1 MEVLNTSIILFKFIF
16 IAMLK
21 TKKFRLILTFVNAIQ
36 MDFEPSDS
44 DDEPLDV
51 ILKNVQV
58 AEQSYIQ
65 WTSNNAAC
73 ALGKSHHAEMQ
84 LNHGIARNKKRQ
96 LEQNVQLYKKK
107 RQNSVNSCRNPFLQV
122 VRKTGLT

>member
-1 MEVLNTSIILFKFIF
+1 M
-16 IAMLK
+16 
-21 TKKFRLILTFVNAIQ
+21 TFVNAIQ